1 MDRFVGLTRDVDL
14 GIVIPL
20 ILLPLAVIGGF
31 VWYRRSIDRMRPDDA
46 RPVSGVRLTAE
57 ALHRL
62 PSPPWRIVYEIGGA
76 LGGVDHVVI
85 GPPGVI
91 AITTV
96 VADRP
101 DPERLTA
108 STGTAQLVADAAVAR
123 GPVDELARPAGTTC
137 QRSASV
143 FWGAP
148 DPKRPA
154 SDEVA
159 HGSHLVEGQR
169 IADWLAE
176 LAGADQGALGG
187 ALTPSQIDLSWQ
199 AIVMGIGRP
208 DPLG

>member
-1 MDRFVGLTRDVDL
+1 VDL

-20 ILLPLAVIGGF
+20 ILLPLAVVGGF
-31 VWYRRSIDRMRPDDA
+31 VWYRRSIDRMRPDDVK
-46 RPVSGVRLTAE
+46 PVSGVRLTAE
-57 ALHRL
+57 TLHRL
-62 PSPPWRIVYEIGGA
+62 DSPPWRVVYEIGGV

-91 AITTV
+91 AITTI

-108 STGTAQLVADAAVAR
+108 STGAAQLVAEAAVAR
-123 GPVDELARPAGTTC
+123 GPVDELARPAGTSC
-137 QRSASV
+137 QWSARV

-154 SDEVA
+154 SDEIA

-169 IADWLAE
+169 IADWLAQ
-176 LAGADQGALGG
+176 LSGPDRGAVDA
-187 ALTPSQIDLSWQ
+187 ALTPSQVDLTWQ
-199 AIVMGIGRP
+199 AILMGIGRP